1 MMVTN
6 FVVTFMNTI
15 VLLMFINA
23 NFSESEYWIMRE
35 YFLAFPHPAIFRC
48 LFGPLTC
55 SKQLVDPKRAA
66 LKEAAKVQAVQEAR
80 LAETRERLRGLQA
93 TITEL
98 EGSYEASLQGR

>member
-1 MMVTN
+1 M
-6 FVVTFMNTI
+6 
-15 VLLMFINA
+15 
-23 NFSESEYWIMRE
+23 WIMRE

-66 LKEAAKVQAVQEAR
+66 LEEAAKVQAVQEAR